1 MNEEYKSKLMY
12 HATTL
17 VEAKVISKK
26 QFKRIVEKIID
37 LYK

>member
-1 MNEEYKSKLMY
+1 
-12 HATTL
+12 L